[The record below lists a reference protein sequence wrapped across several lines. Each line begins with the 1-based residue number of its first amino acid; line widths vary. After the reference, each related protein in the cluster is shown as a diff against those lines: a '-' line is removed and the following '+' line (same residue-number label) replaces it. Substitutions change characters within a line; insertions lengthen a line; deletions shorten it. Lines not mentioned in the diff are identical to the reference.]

1 MKIGSEKKSELL
13 LPVMAGVFSVCLL
26 FFCYLLPALAAEKL
40 YVGPDVCAECH
51 EDEYKSF
58 KKYAKKNHSYENI
71 MKMKRGLKDE
81 EFRKCLQCHTT
92 GYGRPGGFVSV
103 EKTPH
108 LKELSCETCHG
119 PGSIHAESEDP
130 GDIIGKLSLS
140 QCEQCHNAERVADF
154 DYKPLIYGGAH

>member
-1 MKIGSEKKSELL
+1 MQVHNRKKSIL
-13 LPVMAGVFSVCLL
+13 FSPAIRIFFTVVLL
-26 FFCYLLPALAAEKL
+26 FIYNKIPVLAAEKL
-40 YVGPDVCAECH
+40 YVGPETCKECH
-51 EDEYKSF
+51 EDEYNSF

-71 MKMKRGLKDE
+71 LKMKKGLREDE
-81 EFRKCLQCHTT
+81 FQQCLQCHTT

-119 PGSIHAESEDP
+119 PGSIHADSEEP
-130 GDIIGKLSLS
+130 NDIIGKLSLD
-140 QCEQCHNAERVADF
+140 QCEECHNSERVADF